1 MANYNYKLLTP
12 KIDGSY
18 ETTQLDISVTD
29 QIVYDVRGWST
40 FTLQAVQDGA
50 VTVGS
55 LVIKVQVSNDGA
67 NPNDF
72 PSGAV
77 TRSTAG
83 ISDLLTVVAYG
94 YVHVKITTAGTSGNF
109 RFIAQASRTVA

>member
-1 MANYNYKLLTP
+1 VANTLYQTNGRYSPWPLDLTP
-12 KIDGSY
+12 VDGAV
-18 ETTQLDISVTD
+18 I
-29 QIVYDVRGWST
+29 YDVRDMST
-40 FTLQAVQDGA
+40 FTLQAVANGA

-72 PSGAV
+72 PSGSI

-83 ISDLLTVVAYG
+83 ISTQLDVVAYN
-94 YVHVKITTAGTSGNF
+94 YVHVIVTTAGTSGTF
-109 RFIAQASRTVA
+109 MLHAVASKTVT